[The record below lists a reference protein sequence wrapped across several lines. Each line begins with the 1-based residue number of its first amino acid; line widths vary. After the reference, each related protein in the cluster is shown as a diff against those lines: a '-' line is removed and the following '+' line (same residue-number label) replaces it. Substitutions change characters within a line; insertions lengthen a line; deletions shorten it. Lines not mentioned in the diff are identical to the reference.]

1 MLARWLI
8 FEEEAGPSAEGN
20 RKTPIS
26 HWPPLLSSG
35 NNRVILG
42 ASGWGR
48 ISPLGERPR
57 FPQGS
62 DIQNQVEVPSGASK
76 AAEGRQRKFQVPSL
90 LPSQEPC
97 HPTFFSGVSQTDV
110 RWVGLWLSGSRVV
123 SYVLA
128 QQQGLW
134 KLMVLPK
141 FTQSPRALG
150 CPPK

>member
-1 MLARWLI
+1 MQKEI
-8 FEEEAGPSAEGN
+8 G
-20 RKTPIS
+20 K
-26 HWPPLLSSG
+26 PLFPTSLLFSPLETTELSWG
-35 NNRVILG
+35 ALG
-42 ASGWGR
+42 LGR
-48 ISPLGERPR
+48 ISPLGEGPH

-123 SYVLA
+123 SYVLT

-141 FTQSPRALG
+141 FTQSPRTLG
-150 CPPK
+150 CPSYVNLSPSLCVP

>member
-1 MLARWLI
+1 MQKEIGKPLFPTSPLFFPLETTELSWGRWGG
-8 FEEEAGPSAEGN
+8 AGFPLLGRALTS
-20 RKTPIS
+20 
-26 HWPPLLSSG
+26 PPL
-35 NNRVILG
+35 
-42 ASGWGR
+42 
-48 ISPLGERPR
+48 PP
-57 FPQGS
+57 GS

-90 LPSQEPC
+90 MPSQEPC

-123 SYVLA
+123 SYVLT

-150 CPPK
+150 CSSYVNLSPLLCVP